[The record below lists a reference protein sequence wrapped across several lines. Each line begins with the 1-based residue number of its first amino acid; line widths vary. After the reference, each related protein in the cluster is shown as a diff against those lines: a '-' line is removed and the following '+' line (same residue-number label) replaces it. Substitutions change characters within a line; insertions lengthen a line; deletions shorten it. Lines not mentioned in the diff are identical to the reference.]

1 MNAITRCPQCGTRY
15 KVSQAQLE
23 IHLGMVR
30 CGRCHEVFSAPHYF
44 HDDEPSPQLALP
56 MDEGGHSSPAESK
69 SEARAEAEN
78 VQVQSEPLVPLPAES
93 QPRITSPAENQ
104 FKVKQPFSPWEEE
117 DDIPELLNEQK
128 RRWPTVTAALI
139 LFLLLL
145 TQAFYFFRVEIAARL
160 PGIKPV
166 MVAGCELLQCT
177 IRLPQHAELVSIESS
192 ELEANPT
199 PASAITLNVI
209 IRNNAAYGQAYPHL
223 ELTLTDMAD
232 QVLARRIFQP
242 KEYLK
247 AGEDENLGL
256 EASREASIKLYLDTS
271 DLKPSGYR
279 LFLFYPGL

>member
-44 HDDEPSPQLALP
+44 YDDVPSPQLSLP
-56 MDEGGHSSPAESK
+56 MLDEAGHSST
-69 SEARAEAEN
+69 AEADSVAKAEA
-78 VQVQSEPLVPLPAES
+78 VKVESEPVTLPAES
-93 QPRITSPAENQ
+93 QQRITAPAENQ
-104 FKVKQPFSPWEEE
+104 FKVKQPFSSWEE

-128 RRWPTVTAALI
+128 SRWPTITAALI

-145 TQAFYFFRVEIAARL
+145 AQAIYFFRVEIAARL
-160 PGIKPV
+160 PGLKPV
-166 MVAGCELLQCT
+166 LVAGCELLQCS

-199 PASAITLNVI
+199 PPSAITLNVI

-232 QVLARRIFQP
+232 QVLARRIFSP

-247 AGEDENLGL
+247 AGEDDKPGL

-279 LFLFYPGL
+279 LFLFYPVL